1 MALRE
6 LMLSF
11 EEHRKHKDVYH
22 EIQIKFA
29 GILENY
35 LKVCETQAFVKFVT
49 FIKQTYIVD
58 DRILN
63 ILVKHTQAIFEAGEI
78 LTPRQINTLFEY
90 FNKFRSGK
98 PATQKVINYLS
109 E

>member
-22 EIQIKFA
+22 EIQVKFA

-49 FIKQTYIVD
+49 FIK
-58 DRILN
+58 
-63 ILVKHTQAIFEAGEI
+63 
-78 LTPRQINTLFEY
+78 
-90 FNKFRSGK
+90 
-98 PATQKVINYLS
+98 
-109 E
+109 